1 MFGYGMV
8 SIDHMPSNNDDIY
21 NPEIKMIENGQI
33 QLQKPFWE
41 AADADR
47 RNSPIFDVQNIRS
60 PLLFLH
66 GDLDMAT
73 TGLSGAVRMYNA
85 MVRAGKTTAL
95 VHYWG
100 QGHVAQSA
108 SAIRD
113 QWSRIIT
120 WFDHYLKAG
129 TQANA
134 SPTKQVSLILA
145 ASIALLCRGMGRPVT
160 CVAPRWKRLRRGGE
174 RPIYGTLSFD

>member
-1 MFGYGMV
+1 
-8 SIDHMPSNNDDIY
+8 
-21 NPEIKMIENGQI
+21 MIEHGQI

-41 AADADR
+41 ATDAYR
-47 RNSPIFDVQNIRS
+47 RNSPIFDIQNIHS

-66 GDLDMAT
+66 GDLDLAT
-73 TGLSGAVRMYNA
+73 TGLFGAMRMYNA

-113 QWSRIIT
+113 QWSRITT
-120 WFDHYLKAG
+120 WFDHYLKDRPS
-129 TQANA
+129 TSA
-134 SPTKQVSLILA
+134 SSTK
-145 ASIALLCRGMGRPVT
+145 
-160 CVAPRWKRLRRGGE
+160 
-174 RPIYGTLSFD
+174 